1 MPNPSSTHGAS
12 SHRDPVDVIV
22 AGSLAVDL
30 SCDFTPLEAA
40 PSTTTPQLHT
50 SNPSMVTQSLGGVG
64 HNVATAIHRLGT
76 PVRLCSAVATDLAGF
91 AALEFLAERGMEI
104 SGIVKQGSGARTAQY
119 VAINDTKKDLVLAM
133 ADMKILEDQ
142 EKNFETFWK
151 RDIEAS
157 GAKWLVVDAN
167 WDSATLKKWILAG
180 KASGAKVAFE
190 PVSAAKSTRLF
201 LATTPEEIDIVPDH
215 IVDLV
220 TPNSMELSSMFAA
233 ARQAELLD
241 RQDWWHT
248 IDSMGMSSMGS
259 RDKLVAITDSA
270 LVDQG
275 VPQQS
280 IQLLPFIPCILTK
293 LGPKG
298 VLMTQLLRPEDPRLT
313 SPESA
318 PYILSR
324 SQGVSQVIG
333 GVYLRLFPP
342 AEELSGDQIAS
353 VNGVGDTFLGI
364 IVAGLAKETPK
375 DVMSLVDIAQKGS
388 VMTLKSKEAIS
399 PDILLLKSAL

>member
-1 MPNPSSTHGAS
+1 
-12 SHRDPVDVIV
+12 
-22 AGSLAVDL
+22 
-30 SCDFTPLEAA
+30 
-40 PSTTTPQLHT
+40 
-50 SNPSMVTQSLGGVG
+50 
-64 HNVATAIHRLGT
+64 
-76 PVRLCSAVATDLAGF
+76 
-91 AALEFLAERGMEI
+91 MEI

-142 EKNFETFWK
+142 KTNFETFWK

-167 WDSATLKKWILAG
+167 WDSATLKKWISTG

-201 LATTPEEIDIVPDH
+201 LATTPEEIGIVPDH

-259 RDKLVAITDSA
+259 RDKLVAITNSA

-324 SQGVSQVIG
+324 SQGASQVIG
-333 GVYLRLFPP
+333 GVYMRLFPP
-342 AEELSGDQIAS
+342 AEELSVDQIAS

-364 IVAGLAKETPK
+364 IVAGLAKKTPK

-399 PDILLLKSAL
+399 PDISLLKSAL